1 MRCEYACQSSA
12 HTMGRR
18 SFLSGLAGLTAG
30 GLMLPS
36 EQLASSLAGELKG
49 KNKQILVVFLAGGV
63 SQLETWDPKPGV
75 ETGGPFRSIPTSV
88 PGVHFSELLPLS
100 AKQMHRLSIVRSINT
115 KENDHGKGAYAMQH
129 GHKQDPAAEYP
140 HFGAVA
146 ARMLAPQNGSLPG
159 YIQITPKGGG
169 GRNNDAAYLGAKY
182 SSVVLGGGNPPAD
195 LVRLQGFA
203 EEADLRRNTF
213 RKNADEMFLKKRRT
227 AMTEA
232 YTYSFDQAARLMEQ
246 KDVFDVTKES
256 EKDQDRYGKYDF
268 GRQMLLARRLIS
280 SGVSF
285 VQVQHTNYDSHY
297 ENFEFHIEQL
307 GEFDRPFAC
316 LIQDLADMGLLE
328 STLVVVMS
336 EFGRTPGINQHY
348 GRDHWGTAWSVAMAG
363 AKLQPGAVIGKTDEK
378 GTAVVDREVHHGHLF
393 HTYLQAVGVDST
405 APIQVGGRPT
415 PIADPSVQPIKEL
428 IV

>member
-1 MRCEYACQSSA
+1 MLQRVSSGFGMMAFAGLLGERAARQAVADYTNPLAPKEPHFAPKAKRIIYACMRGGPSHVDTFDDKPALAEHDGKAAPEQK
-12 HTMGRR
+12 GRTLMA
-18 SFLSGLAGLTAG
+18 SPWKFEQHGQSGL
-30 GLMLPS
+30 P
-36 EQLASSLAGELKG
+36 
-49 KNKQILVVFLAGGV
+49 I
-63 SQLETWDPKPGV
+63 
-75 ETGGPFRSIPTSV
+75 
-88 PGVHFSELLPLS
+88 SELFPNL
-100 AKQMHRLSIVRSINT
+100 
-115 KENDHGKGAYAMQH
+115 GKH
-129 GHKQDPAAEYP
+129 
-140 HFGAVA
+140 
-146 ARMLAPQNGSLPG
+146 
-159 YIQITPKGGG
+159 
-169 GRNNDAAYLGAKY
+169 
-182 SSVVLGGGNPPAD
+182 
-195 LVRLQGFA
+195 
-203 EEADLRRNTF
+203 
-213 RKNADEMFLKKRRT
+213 ADEMFLKKRRT

-246 KDVFDVTKES
+246 KEVFDVTKES
-256 EKDQDRYGKYDF
+256 EKDQERYGKYDF

-336 EFGRTPGINQHY
+336 EFGRTPNINQHY

-363 AKLQPGAVIGKTDEK
+363 AKLQPGAVIGKTNEK
-378 GTAVVDREVHHGHLF
+378 GTAVVEREVHHGHLF

-405 APIQVGGRPT
+405 VPIQVGGRPT